1 MAKNGEVPRLTAV
14 RYDQQADILT
24 FAFTEQPQEAV
35 AEEAGDEV
43 WVRYDPDTHRVV
55 TVDVLNFSAR
65 VRAAFGPQLF
75 YTERSDPQ
83 RLEELHGLAMLAG
96 GEKATHNH

>member
-1 MAKNGEVPRLTAV
+1 MAKNAETRGMIAAS
-14 RYDQQADILT
+14 YDQQADILT
-24 FAFTEQPQEAV
+24 FAFTEQPQPAV

-43 WVRYDPDTHRVV
+43 WVRYDLDTHRVV
-55 TVDVLNFSAR
+55 TMDVLNFSAR
-65 VRAAFGPQLF
+65 VRAAFGPQLL

-96 GEKATHNH
+96 SEKAA